1 MEERTREARVPLS
14 RFRKRLCGAFK
25 PPPKLNLSQ
34 WADEYAY
41 LSAESSATAGKWK
54 TISYQRGIMDAITDP
69 AVTRVTM
76 MKSARVGYTKII
88 NNAIG
93 YYIHQDPCPIMVVQ
107 PAVEDAEGYSKDEI
121 APMLRDTPVL
131 RGLVAESKAKVS
143 TNTIL
148 KKTFPGGQLQM
159 VGANSP
165 RGFRRVSIRVLL
177 FDEVDGYPASAGAE
191 GDQIKLG
198 ERRTEYYWNRK
209 IVMGSTPTIHE
220 TSRIRKSY
228 ELSDMRRYYV
238 PCPHCGHYQVLR
250 WDGLH
255 WEPGEPETARYAC
268 EGCGALIHHG
278 EKRGMLERGEWR
290 AEKPFRGHAG
300 FHIWAG
306 YSESPNATWEQLV
319 REYELLQDDIE
330 RKTFVN
336 TVLGEAWQEEAI
348 ELSEDALRDKRA
360 DYGAELPTGALLLTA
375 GVDVQDD
382 RLEYEIVAWG
392 YGKRSWGVEYG
403 ALIGSPGE
411 PGVWSDLDRIL
422 SRRYSFAD
430 GKKLGVSRACV
441 DTGGHFTT
449 AVYEYCST
457 REPQGIYGI
466 KGRGGAGV
474 PIVGRHTLVKK
485 YRVHLFGIGVDAL
498 KEITFARLNKDG
510 EAGKA
515 DGQCLFPL
523 DVRGYD
529 DAYFRGLLSE
539 QRILKYKNGQ
549 PSYVWVK
556 RSRGARN
563 EPLDCRNYA
572 TAALEI
578 YRPDFRLLEY
588 ELGQAAP
595 EVTDT
600 SQPQQKASTNKRR
613 VISHG
618 VAY

>member
-1 MEERTREARVPLS
+1 
-14 RFRKRLCGAFK
+14 
-25 PPPKLNLSQ
+25 
-34 WADEYAY
+34 

-54 TISYQRGIMDAITDP
+54 TLHYQRGIMDAITDP

-76 MKSARVGYTKII
+76 MKSARIGYTKII

-131 RGLVAESKAKVS
+131 KGLIAESKAKVS

-177 FDEVDGYPASAGAE
+177 FDEVDGYPLSAGAE

-209 IVMGSTPTIHE
+209 IVMGSTPTIYE

-228 ELSDMRRYYV
+228 EQSDMRRYYV
-238 PCPHCGHYQVLR
+238 PCPHCGQFQILR
-250 WDGLH
+250 WGGLH
-255 WEPGEPETARYAC
+255 WEPGAPETVRYAC
-268 EGCGALIHHG
+268 ESCGALIHHS
-278 EKRGMLERGEWR
+278 EKHEMLEKGEWR
-290 AEKPFRGHAG
+290 AEKPFKGHAG

-306 YSESPNATWEQLV
+306 YSESPNATWEQLI
-319 REYELLQDDIE
+319 REYEALQDDIE

-336 TVLGEAWQEEAI
+336 TVLGEPWQEDVI
-348 ELSEDALRDKRA
+348 ELSEDALRDKRS
-360 DYGAELPTGALLLTA
+360 DYGAELPDGVLMLTA

-382 RLEYEIVAWG
+382 RLEYEVVGWG
-392 YGKRSWGVEYG
+392 FGKRSWGIEYG
-403 ALIGSPGE
+403 VLIGSPGE
-411 PGVWSDLDRIL
+411 PGVWNDLDRAL
-422 SRRYSFAD
+422 SRRYAFAD
-430 GKKLGVSRACV
+430 GKKLGIVRACV

-457 REPQGIYGI
+457 REPQGVYAI

-474 PIVGRHTLVKK
+474 PIVGRYTMVKK
-485 YRVHLFGIGVDAL
+485 YRVHLFNIGVDAL
-498 KEITFARLNKDG
+498 KEIVYARLGKDRAD
-510 EAGKA
+510 EKN

-529 DAYFRGLLSE
+529 DAYFRGLISE
-539 QRILKYKNGQ
+539 QKILKYKNGQ
-549 PSYVWVK
+549 PTYIWVK

-572 TAALEI
+572 TAAMEI

-588 ELGQAAP
+588 ELNQTTP
-595 EVTDT
+595 EIIDSSSTH
-600 SQPQQKASTNKRR
+600 QKQTTNKRR
-613 VISHG
+613 VISRG
-618 VAY
+618 VDF